1 MFIKFRESKDV
12 ERFVHATGNYST
24 FSSGLFSSLV
34 MVTHAISFVF
44 LDSYFRFLDHIIQ
57 ENCSYALDS
66 HSMQALND
74 KNSWCPGFWI
84 VLDSFGEVLDSLDC
98 FG

>member
-1 MFIKFRESKDV
+1 ML
-12 ERFVHATGNYST
+12 
-24 FSSGLFSSLV
+24 SGLFTQQVTTVPTVLGYSSLV

-57 ENCSYALDS
+57 ENYSYALDLY
-66 HSMQALND
+66 SMQALND
-74 KNSWCPGFWI
+74 ENSWCPGFWI